1 MRIRLRYLAR
11 VNPATPE
18 FDRLPDDA
26 EVSFLP
32 LEAVWPGNKLDVD
45 RLRPKDQVSVGY
57 TRFREGDILV
67 PKITPTFQADRT
79 VIATG
84 LSDGIGAGTTELH
97 VVRVGPSADRS
108 YVRYLLS
115 SKPFLDEG
123 EASMTGVAGQKR
135 VPDDCLRDLI
145 VPVTDA
151 HQQRAIADYL
161 DTETARIDALIEKK
175 RRMVE
180 LLDERRQFLTTA
192 VITRGLNPT
201 VALRPTGIDWLPL
214 VPSHWKV
221 VRLKYLAT
229 ATIGLT
235 YSPNDIV
242 SEGEGGT
249 LVLRAGNITD
259 FAISLDNN
267 VFVTTPIPHSLRL
280 RGGEIL
286 MCARNG
292 SPRLIGKSAVV
303 PRTLAGSTWG
313 AFMVVLRSRFN
324 SFLPWIF
331 GSSMFSQQ
339 IGLFATATI
348 NQLTSATLTNMAI
361 PFPPEQEREEIVRY
375 LNERSAQMDEAV
387 VRLEQQAQLLAEY
400 RGALITAA
408 VIGELDIP
416 GAAA

>member
-26 EVSFLP
+26 EVTFLP

-57 TRFREGDILV
+57 TRFQEGDILV

-97 VVRVGPSADRS
+97 IVRVGPSADRS

-123 EASMTGVAGQKR
+123 EASMIGVAGQKR

-161 DTETARIDALIEKK
+161 DAETARIDALIEKK

-180 LLDERRQFLTTA
+180 LLEERQIAIVEQAVRRLVDQYGAMPVKYATRRVEVGI
-192 VITRGLNPT
+192 VITPSAWYADEGVIALRGLNVQP
-201 VALRPTGIDWLPL
+201 GKIDLTDVVYISHEGHL
-214 VPSHWKV
+214 VHQKSM
-221 VRLKYLAT
+221 
-229 ATIGLT
+229 
-235 YSPNDIV
+235 
-242 SEGEGGT
+242 
-249 LVLRAGNITD
+249 LRAGDLVIVRTGQ
-259 FAISLDNN
+259 AGAA
-267 VFVTTPIPHSLRL
+267 V
-280 RGGEIL
+280 
-286 MCARNG
+286 
-292 SPRLIGKSAVV
+292 VV
-303 PRTLAGSTWG
+303 PRTLDGCNCIDLVIVRPASALVPKFLEYVLNSDWTQKHIGEYSVGTIQSHFNIG
-313 AFMVVLRSRFN
+313 AMKELPVPVPPLDEQQRATDELNSVTEEARRLADKLSR
-324 SFLPWIF
+324 
-331 GSSMFSQQ
+331 Q
-339 IGLFATATI
+339 IGL
-348 NQLTSATLTNMAI
+348 LT
-361 PFPPEQEREEIVRY
+361 EHR
-375 LNERSAQMDEAV
+375 
-387 VRLEQQAQLLAEY
+387 QALV
-400 RGALITAA
+400 TAA
-408 VIGELDIP
+408 VAGQLDIP
-416 GAAA
+416 GLAA